1 MLSLDL
7 ITVSLSLTG
16 AAYLALAVV
25 ALARRGVLGAARY
38 VLAAYAG
45 VACLWQIVAVA
56 GRAGALAALTPE
68 FVNRHVPLYG
78 AMVLAILF
86 YYLTLHFLRLPANGW
101 RGWALGGAWLAILL
115 AVDSRLLPT
124 TPVWASGA
132 GWIITRGS
140 AVVFGLVMGWAAFIG
155 AATWLTRQAYV
166 RTEQPLHR
174 NRLVYWLPA
183 VSFML
188 LGDALLVAGDMASGT
203 SLHLVGALV
212 AGATVL
218 THRLPDVRRNLRGA
232 ASYALVTGFSAAIY
246 WAAFWGARWLLS
258 SVTGLDTFWAGSAV
272 AALAVAVTLNGV
284 LAVVRRLVQRVL
296 TGARPDA
303 QQTLGEYSAHISNIL
318 DLERLASTAL
328 RLIQQTVDINRGV
341 LFRVDIKREDDDH
354 DYFVLTGLKSLSPEP
369 PPAGRLAQT
378 SPVGQ
383 FLSREYSPLT
393 QYDVDLLPRFH
404 DTPIEEFMWLSKLGM
419 DVYLPI
425 YAKNNWIGL
434 LALGPKLS
442 RDRYSD
448 EDLALLSSLADQT
461 AVALEN
467 ARLFEDLA
475 DLNNDLGLAYRAL
488 DEANQQLEHLD
499 KVKSDF
505 INVLSHELRT
515 PLTILL
521 GYSEIMKDDPAIK
534 ADAMRQQML
543 GGIFT
548 GASRLREIIDS
559 MFDMAKID
567 SRTLQLNPQPAPIGA
582 LISQVCEGF
591 SKAVKERQL
600 TVTIETLSGLP
611 PIEADLDA
619 LKKAFRQLVMNAIK
633 YTPDGG
639 AIRIWGR
646 RESETEIRITVH
658 DSGIGI
664 DPRFKE
670 LIFTKFYQTG
680 EVALHSTGQTKFKGG
695 GPGLGLAIARGIVEA
710 HGGRVWAESP
720 GYDET
725 KTPGSQFH
733 VVLPIQHQPTAIER
747 AATNPRLRPVKK

>member
-1 MLSLDL
+1 MLPLDL
-7 ITVSLSLTG
+7 IAFSLSLTG
-16 AAYLALAVV
+16 TAYLALAVA
-25 ALARRGVLGAARY
+25 ALARRGVARSVRY

-56 GRAGALAALTPE
+56 GRLGGLTAFTPE

-86 YYLTLHFLRLPANGW
+86 YYLTRQFLRLPATGW
-101 RGWALGGAWLAILL
+101 RGWALGGAWVLVVL
-115 AVDSRLLPT
+115 AVDSRLIPT
-124 TPVWASGA
+124 AEVWASGP
-132 GWIITRGS
+132 GWAITRGN
-140 AVVFGLVMGWAAFIG
+140 VTVLGLVMGWAAFIG
-155 AATWLTRQAYV
+155 AATWLTRRAY
-166 RTEQPLHR
+166 RQTEQPLHR
-174 NRLVYWLPA
+174 NRLMYWLPA
-183 VSFML
+183 VSFIL
-188 LGDALLVAGDMASGT
+188 LGDALLVAGDQASGT

-212 AGATVL
+212 AGGAVL
-218 THRLPDVRRNLRGA
+218 THRLPDVRRNVRGA
-232 ASYALVTGFSAAIY
+232 AGYVLVTLFSAAIY
-246 WAAFWGARWLLS
+246 LAVFFGVRWVLS
-258 SVTGLDTFWAGSAV
+258 LVAGLDTWGIGLGV
-272 AALAVAVTLNGV
+272 AALVLAATLNGV
-284 LAVVRRLVQRVL
+284 LALVRRLVQRLL
-296 TGARPDA
+296 TGVRLDTR
-303 QQTLGEYSAHISNIL
+303 QTLGEYSAHISNIL
-318 DLERLASTAL
+318 DLERLADTAL
-328 RLIQQTVDINRGV
+328 RLIQQTVDISRGI
-341 LFRVDIKREDDDH
+341 LFRVDIKRGEEGAE
-354 DYFVLTGLKSLSPEP
+354 YFALTGLKSLSREP
-369 PPAGRLAQT
+369 SPMGRLALT

-434 LALGPKLS
+434 FALGPKLS

-448 EDLALLSSLADQT
+448 DDLALLSSLADQT

-475 DLNNDLGLAYRAL
+475 ALNDDLRQAYRAL

-499 KVKSDF
+499 RVKSDF
-505 INVLSHELRT
+505 INILSHELRT
-515 PLTILL
+515 PLTLL
-521 GYSEIMKDDPAIK
+521 MGYSEIMKDDPAVK
-534 ADAMRQQML
+534 QDAMRQQMV

-548 GASRLREIIDS
+548 GAARLREIIDS

-567 SRTLQLNPQPAPIGA
+567 SRTLQLNPQPVPVAPVLRQI
-582 LISQVCEGF
+582 CEGF
-591 SKAVKERQL
+591 AKAAQERHLTL
-600 TVTIETLSGLP
+600 TVDDLSGLP

-619 LKKAFRQLVMNAIK
+619 LKKAFRHLVVNAIK

-639 AIRIWGR
+639 SIRISGQ
-646 RESETEIRITVH
+646 RESEAEIRVTVH

-710 HGGRVWAESP
+710 HGGRVWAESA
-720 GYDET
+720 GHDEARN
-725 KTPGSQFH
+725 PGSEFH
-733 VVLPIQHQPTAIER
+733 VIWPIRHQPTAIEKI
-747 AATNPRLRPVKK
+747 KK